1 MSKVVDG
8 PYKLGDGD
16 SKREGDGESSCRN
29 CSYRALTSWVA
40 AMATVRGRAGV
51 KAALGI
57 ATIEPLQVG
66 CGDCD
71 SKREGGGESSCRN
84 CI

>member
-8 PYKLGDGD
+8 PYKLG
-16 SKREGDGESSCRN
+16 
-29 CSYRALTSWVA
+29 V
-40 AMATVRGRAGV
+40 AMATVRGRAAM
-51 KAALGI
+51 KAAVGN

-66 CGDCD
+66 RGDGD

-84 CI
+84 CSR